1 MRRLAMLVVL
11 LSAGCTVPGSRDCET
26 DWTSLGQRDGRL
38 GAGSQAE
45 RYAAKCGKPVDA
57 AAYDEGYRQGASQ
70 RPHVPSF

>member
-1 MRRLAMLVVL
+1 MRRLAMLVVIL
-11 LSAGCTVPGSRDCET
+11 MTGCTVPGSRDCET

-45 RYAAKCGKPVDA
+45 RYAAKCGKPVDT
-57 AAYDEGYRQGASQ
+57 AAYDAGYREGSSH

>member
-26 DWTSLGQRDGRL
+26 DRGSLGQRDGRL

-45 RYAAKCGKPVDA
+45 RYAARCGKPVDT
-57 AAYDEGYRQGASQ
+57 AAYEAGYRQRFSH
-70 RPHVPSF
+70 RPYVPSF